1 MTEPLDRRTTVRGFS
16 VPTFFY
22 GTAWKEKETE
32 RLTSQALEVG
42 FRAIDTANQRKHYFE
57 AGVGA
62 AVQRAITAGLVDRA
76 SLFLQSKFTH
86 RPGQDQR
93 LPYDAKADVPT
104 QVAQSFQSSL
114 EHFGT
119 DYLDSYVLHGPS
131 QRRGLAEDDRA
142 ALRAMLDLQT
152 SGRARLLGVSNVNLG
167 QLQEAAS
174 VLGAPPAFVQ
184 NRCFASTGWDRPVR
198 DYCREHGI
206 RYQAFSLLTANSD
219 VLGTGLVQGVAER
232 LGVTPSQVVFRFALE
247 VGMIPLTGTSNA
259 AHARA
264 DLAVFDLEPLTAGE
278 LEQLAHVGESSR
290 WG

>member
-1 MTEPLDRRTTVRGFS
+1 MTEPLARRISLRGFT
-16 VPTFFY
+16 VPAFFY
-22 GTAWKEKETE
+22 GTAWKEQETE
-32 RLTSQALEVG
+32 RLTAQALEVG

-57 AGVGA
+57 AGVGK
-62 AVQRAITAGLVDRA
+62 AVQSAITAGIVDRS
-76 SLFLQSKFTH
+76 SLFLQSKYTH
-86 RPGQDQR
+86 RTGQDQR
-93 LPYDAKADVPT
+93 LPYDAKADIAT

-119 DYLDSYVLHGPS
+119 GYLDSYVLHGPS
-131 QRRGLAEDDRA
+131 QRKGLAEDDRA
-142 ALRAMLDLQT
+142 ALRAMLELQKR
-152 SGRARLLGVSNVNLG
+152 GKARLLGVSNVNLG

-174 VLGAPPAFVQ
+174 VLGAAPAFVQ

-219 VLGTGLVQGVAER
+219 VLGTHVVRSVAER
-232 LGVTPSQVVFRFALE
+232 LGVTASQVVFRFALE

-259 AHARA
+259 DHARA
-264 DLAVFDLEPLTAGE
+264 DLEVFDLEPLTADE

>member
-1 MTEPLDRRTTVRGFS
+1 MTEPLDRRITLRGFS

-22 GTAWKEKETE
+22 GTAWKEQETE
-32 RLTSQALEVG
+32 RLTAQAVELG

-57 AGVGA
+57 AAVGK
-62 AVQRAITAGLVDRA
+62 AVQDAIAASLVER
-76 SLFLQSKFTH
+76 SGLFLQSKFTH
-86 RPGQDQR
+86 RRGQDQR
-93 LPYDAKADVPT
+93 LPYDAKADIPT

-131 QRRGLAEDDRA
+131 QQKGLAEEDRA
-142 ALRAMLDLQT
+142 ALRALLELQR
-152 SGRARLLGVSNVNLG
+152 SGKARLLGVSNVNLG

-219 VLGTGLVQGVAER
+219 VLGTDVVRRVASR
-232 LGVTPSQVVFRFALE
+232 LGASASQVVFRFALE

-259 AHARA
+259 DHARA
-264 DLAVFDLEPLTAGE
+264 DLAVFDLEPLSPDE